1 MRFKKITIIGLGLIG
16 GSLAA
21 VFKRKNVT
29 AAITG
34 VDFEDVVRKALAQG
48 LIDEAHGLEN
58 IAAGVRGADLVIL
71 ATPIQSIIETLDAVG
86 KHVAPGT
93 LVTDVGSTKSKIVA
107 EANKRLPTGVYFL
120 GGHPMAGAER
130 DGIENAEPL
139 LFENAIYVLTES
151 TPIPIEVR
159 NAFVSLVE
167 LTGAKAVFLT
177 PQLHDEIAAVVSH
190 LPQILAVT
198 LMNYSAHLN
207 ERDGAYLNLAAGGF
221 RDMTRVASSPFGIWR
236 DIIATN
242 KANIRS
248 AIDNFMAELARMKSL
263 LDSGELEEMF
273 TDAATSRLSIP
284 KDTRGFIRPHFDLF
298 IVVEDTPGIIA
309 QISTTLTAKEINIKD
324 IEVVKV
330 REGDAGTIR
339 LAFENAHDRAAAA
352 ELLTGSGFETSM
364 RD

>member
-21 VFKRKNVT
+21 VFKRKNVP
-29 AAITG
+29 AIITG
-34 VDFEDVVRKALAQG
+34 VDFENVVRKALEQG
-48 LIDEAHGLEN
+48 LIDEAHALEN
-58 IAAGVRGADLVIL
+58 VAAGVRGADLVII

-93 LVTDVGSTKSKIVA
+93 LVTDVGSTKNKIVA

-130 DGIENAEPL
+130 GGLENADPL
-139 LFENAIYVLTES
+139 LFENAIYVLTAS
-151 TPIPIEVR
+151 TSIPSAVS
-159 NAFVSLVE
+159 NDFVSLVE
-167 LTGAKAVFLT
+167 LMGAKAVFLT
-177 PQLHDEIAAVVSH
+177 AKLHDEIAAVVSH
-190 LPQILAVT
+190 LPQVLAVT
-198 LMNYSAHLN
+198 LMNYAAHLN
-207 ERDGAYLNLAAGGF
+207 ERDAAYLNLAAGGF
-221 RDMTRVASSPFGIWR
+221 RNMTRVASSPFDIWR

-248 AIDNFMAELARMKSL
+248 AIDNFMAELARMREL
-263 LDSGELEEMF
+263 LDSGELKDMF

-298 IVVEDTPGIIA
+298 VVVEDKPGIIA
-309 QISTTLTAKEINIKD
+309 RISTAIADEKINIKD

-339 LAFENAHDRAAAA
+339 LAFENADDRAAAA
-352 ELLTGSGFETSM
+352 ELLTGGGFET
-364 RD
+364 RIKD